1 MTTPRRKFRLR
12 ITPSIIISMI
22 ALVVALSSSATAALV
37 ITGKNIKN
45 NAVASKH
52 IKPKAVKAKH
62 IKPKAVKGKHLAPGV
77 KKKLNN
83 AGAPGVDGI
92 TGYEV
97 VRGTPKNLVPN
108 SWSADLVW
116 CPSGKQAI
124 AGGVSGN
131 SIHSQVTSS
140 QPVIHDDADP
150 GPGYAPADGVADGWH
165 GAVRNNHSA
174 ATTLTVYA
182 ICATVN

>member
-1 MTTPRRKFRLR
+1 MQPVPRTPRRRVSVSLV
-12 ITPSIIISMI
+12 ISLL
-22 ALVVALSSSATAALV
+22 ALFVALSSSATAALV
-37 ITGKNIKN
+37 VSGKHIKK

-52 IKPKAVKAKH
+52 IKPKAVKSKH
-62 IKPKAVKGKHLAPGV
+62 LAPKAVKGKHLAPGV
-77 KKKLNN
+77 KNKLN
-83 AGAPGVDGI
+83 ADGI

-97 VRGTPKNLVPN
+97 VKGTPKSIVPN
-108 SWSADLVW
+108 SWSSELVW

-182 ICATVN
+182 VCANVN